1 MPFPFTLQPDAM
13 DCGPACI
20 CMIAEHY
27 GKQYALEH
35 LRDNCFIGREGV
47 SMLGISKAAEKIGF
61 HTVSG
66 KLTFD
71 KPAEKAMLPCLT
83 HVRKLLMETTGVCSL
98 YLVLHPSS
106 MTLNLNEWGS
116 VPESAISSISSIFSG
131 EDIEDIEDF
140 NSEQMPAFSESVTDL
155 LPSLLSQIAAK
166 AVLQSL
172 LSFIPSPLC
181 ILSISP
187 LIFPTSS
194 PHRGT
199 RSAQRACRR
208 AAQGL

>member
-1 MPFPFTLQPDAM
+1 MSFPFTKQPDAM

-61 HTVSG
+61 HTVG
-66 KLTFD
+66 GRLAFD
-71 KPAEKAMLPCLT
+71 KLAEKALLPCLT

-106 MTLNLNEWGS
+106 MTLNLNEWGF
-116 VPESAISSISSIFSG
+116 VPKSSISST
-131 EDIEDIEDF
+131 EDIEDFEDF
-140 NSEQMPAFSESVTDL
+140 NSEQTPTFSESVADL
-155 LPSLLSQIAAK
+155 LPFLLSQIAAK

>member
-1 MPFPFTLQPDAM
+1 MSFPFTKQPDAM

-61 HTVSG
+61 HTVDG
-66 KLTFD
+66 RLAFD
-71 KPAEKAMLPCLT
+71 KPAEKALLSCIT
-83 HVRKLLMETTGVCSL
+83 HVLKLLKETTGVCSL

-106 MTLNLNEWGS
+106 MTLNLNEWGF
-116 VPESAISSISSIFSG
+116 VPKSSISST
-131 EDIEDIEDF
+131 EDIEDFEDF
-140 NSEQMPAFSESVTDL
+140 NSEQTPTFSESVADL
-155 LPSLLSQIAAK
+155 LPFLLSQIAAK

-187 LIFPTSS
+187 LISPTSS
-194 PHRGT
+194 HHRGT

>member
-35 LRDNCFIGREGV
+35 LRDDCFIGREDV

-71 KPAEKAMLPCLT
+71 KPAEKALLPCIT

-106 MTLNLNEWGS
+106 MMLNLNEWKIYP
-116 VPESAISSISSIFSG
+116 VLKFEYLNFQLN
-131 EDIEDIEDF
+131 F
-140 NSEQMPAFSESVTDL
+140 HNS
-155 LPSLLSQIAAK
+155 
-166 AVLQSL
+166 AVLVRLVRQ
-172 LSFIPSPLC
+172 
-181 ILSISP
+181 ILDV
-187 LIFPTSS
+187 
-194 PHRGT
+194 
-199 RSAQRACRR
+199 C
-208 AAQGL
+208 

>member
-1 MPFPFTLQPDAM
+1 MSFPSTKQPDAM
-13 DCGPACI
+13 DCGPACL

-61 HTVSG
+61 HTVGG

-71 KPAEKAMLPCLT
+71 KLAEKALLPCLT

-106 MTLNLNEWGS
+106 TTLNLNEWK
-116 VPESAISSISSIFSG
+116 ISPVLKFECLSFKLNIH
-131 EDIEDIEDF
+131 
-140 NSEQMPAFSESVTDL
+140 NS
-155 LPSLLSQIAAK
+155 
-166 AVLQSL
+166 AVLVRLVRQ
-172 LSFIPSPLC
+172 
-181 ILSISP
+181 ILDV
-187 LIFPTSS
+187 
-194 PHRGT
+194 G
-199 RSAQRACRR
+199 
-208 AAQGL
+208 

>member
-1 MPFPFTLQPDAM
+1 MSFPFTKQPDAM

-61 HTVSG
+61 HTVG
-66 KLTFD
+66 GRLTFD
-71 KPAEKAMLPCLT
+71 KPAEKALLPCLT

-106 MTLNLNEWGS
+106 MTLNLNEWGF
-116 VPESAISSISSIFSG
+116 VPKSSISST
-131 EDIEDIEDF
+131 EDIEDFEDF
-140 NSEQMPAFSESVTDL
+140 NSEQTPTFSESVADL
-155 LPSLLSQIAAK
+155 LPFLLSQIAAK

>member
-1 MPFPFTLQPDAM
+1 
-13 DCGPACI
+13 
-20 CMIAEHY
+20 MIAEHY

-61 HTVSG
+61 HTVG
-66 KLTFD
+66 GRLTFD
-71 KPAEKAMLPCLT
+71 KPAEKALLPCLT

-106 MTLNLNEWGS
+106 MTLNLNEWGF
-116 VPESAISSISSIFSG
+116 VPKSSISST
-131 EDIEDIEDF
+131 EDIEDFEDF
-140 NSEQMPAFSESVTDL
+140 NSEQTPTFSESVADL
-155 LPSLLSQIAAK
+155 LPFLLSQIAAK